1 MKPVSSR
8 LLATLS
14 LAFAVIGGLSL
25 ASGARAEAPPAPPV
39 TPKAAPADAGSEAAA
54 AMDRELRTVEEDVAH
69 LKERVFRSK
78 ATLEMLKELVI
89 EGVGIGSRVS
99 IWHVNNFGGAYSIEA
114 AQYWFDGKSVF
125 TKTEADENLDALT
138 EVEVYQGSVNP
149 GKHQLQVSLALKG
162 KGYKVFSY
170 LESYQFRLQSQYE
183 FLVDEG
189 KTATVRV
196 MARSRSGLRSFTDR
210 PTIEFAEQAGSM
222 E

>member
-1 MKPVSSR
+1 MKPVLSR
-8 LLATLS
+8 IVATLALS
-14 LAFAVIGGLSL
+14 TAVVVGLSV
-25 ASGARAEAPPAPPV
+25 ASGARAEAPPPPPM
-39 TPKAAPADAGSEAAA
+39 TPKSAPSDAGAEAA

-99 IWHVNNFGGAYSIEA
+99 IWHINNFGGAYSIEA

-183 FLVDEG
+183 FVVDEG
-189 KTATVRV
+189 KTSTVRV
-196 MARSRSGLRSFTDR
+196 MARSRSGLRSFTER
-210 PTIEFAEQAGSM
+210 PTIEYAEQAGSM